1 MLTRLLPSRM
11 LHRLCAG
18 DIVLAVDG
26 VPVASDADD
35 TILFGPPG
43 SVVTL
48 TVKKAP
54 PDNRVL
60 ELLLTR
66 SHAGTRMPERVDTTV
81 DDTREQEEKETSASG
96 NGHAAEEHCAA
107 AVEDKEEAEDTIKC
121 EEAGQV
127 VNGRSPPA
135 TPVSPKSQGGVSA
148 RFAAVH
154 EEGGKDL
161 DAAKQDSCQ
170 RDFPAECRGMAEAEV
185 EEPEKVEA
193 AALRAPSSA
202 AAPEVSVSVSESG
215 VHTSE
220 EQDTAAGGGEGDVD
234 GEGEGPA
241 AHALSSTPKSKKGKG
256 KKKR

>member
-1 MLTRLLPSRM
+1 M
-11 LHRLCAG
+11 
-18 DIVLAVDG
+18 LAVDG

-66 SHAGTRMPERVDTTV
+66 SHAGTRMLERVDTTV
-81 DDTREQEEKETSASG
+81 EDNREKEEKQKNASG
-96 NGHAAEEHCAA
+96 NGHAAEEQSVA
-107 AVEDKEEAEDTIKC
+107 AVEDEEGAEDTIKC

-135 TPVSPKSQGGVSA
+135 TPLSPKSQGGMSA
-148 RFAAVH
+148 RFAAEH
-154 EEGGKDL
+154 EEGGKDV
-161 DAAKQDSCQ
+161 DATKQDSCQ
-170 RDFPAECRGMAEAEV
+170 RDFPAECRGMTEEEE
-185 EEPEKVEA
+185 EEPEKEEA

-202 AAPEVSVSVSESG
+202 AASEVSVSVSESV
-215 VHTSE
+215 VHISE
-220 EQDTAAGGGEGDVD
+220 EQDMGAEGGEGDVG
-234 GEGEGPA
+234 GEGEEPG
-241 AHALSSTPKSKKGKG
+241 AHALSSAPKSKKGKG

>member
-1 MLTRLLPSRM
+1 MLNRP
-11 LHRLCAG
+11 CAG

-81 DDTREQEEKETSASG
+81 EDTREKEEKEKSASV
-96 NGHAAEEHCAA
+96 NGHVAEEQSAA
-107 AVEDKEEAEDTIKC
+107 AVEDEEGAEDTMKC
-121 EEAGQV
+121 EEACQV

-148 RFAAVH
+148 RFAAEH
-154 EEGGKDL
+154 EEEGKDV
-161 DAAKQDSCQ
+161 DAAKQDSCL

-185 EEPEKVEA
+185 EEPEKEEA

-202 AAPEVSVSVSESG
+202 AAPEVSVSVSESV

-220 EQDTAAGGGEGDVD
+220 EQVSGAGSGEGDV
-234 GEGEGPA
+234 GGKGQEPA
-241 AHALSSTPKSKKGKG
+241 AHALSSAPKSNKGKG

>member
-1 MLTRLLPSRM
+1 M
-11 LHRLCAG
+11 
-18 DIVLAVDG
+18 LAVDG

-81 DDTREQEEKETSASG
+81 EDTREKEEKEKSASG
-96 NGHAAEEHCAA
+96 NGHAAEEQSAA
-107 AVEDKEEAEDTIKC
+107 AVEDEEGAEDDAIKC
-121 EEAGQV
+121 DEAGQV

-135 TPVSPKSQGGVSA
+135 TPLSPKSQGGVSA
-148 RFAAVH
+148 RFAAEH
-154 EEGGKDL
+154 EEGGKDV
-161 DAAKQDSCQ
+161 DATKQDSCQ
-170 RDFPAECRGMAEAEV
+170 RDFPAECRGMAEAKE
-185 EEPEKVEA
+185 EEPEKEEA

-202 AAPEVSVSVSESG
+202 AASEVSVSLSESV

-220 EQDTAAGGGEGDVD
+220 EQDMVAGGGEGDVG
-234 GEGEGPA
+234 GEGEEPA
-241 AHALSSTPKSKKGKG
+241 AHALSSAPKSKKGKG